1 MKKKSGALSR
11 EHRRARQEQ
20 ESAAPVF
27 DLAAHYRHRVTRT
40 TVIMMAVP
48 TIVGVLVGLF
58 VVSPFVFGP
67 VGLLVGAVVPYIVS
81 RESEQAVIHLVH
93 GREVDPVSEARLVNL
108 VDGLC
113 LVAGVHRPHLRI
125 VDGQWPLA
133 MAVSESGSA
142 GTIVV
147 SEGLAHGFDRLEME
161 AVVAHLISR
170 LRSGEAA
177 LATYVVAF
185 DLMSARLGVPALGRW
200 VRRATLE
207 ESAILA
213 ADLAACSVTRY
224 PPGLV
229 AALDKIESWS
239 RDSARGIDI
248 GVPNATAPLW
258 FAVPVP
264 RGTSATSSTVIDTTS
279 ATAVPNVEAFHP
291 PLADR
296 IAICKEI

>member
-1 MKKKSGALSR
+1 MRDNKKV
-11 EHRRARQEQ
+11 RQGQ
-20 ESAAPVF
+20 ENAAPVF

-40 TVIMMAVP
+40 TVIMIAVP
-48 TIVGVLVGLF
+48 AIVGVVVGLV
-58 VVSPFVFGP
+58 VVSPFVLGP
-67 VGLLVGAVVPYIVS
+67 VGLLLGAVVPYIVS
-81 RESEQAVIHLVH
+81 RESEQAVVHLVH
-93 GREVDPVSEARLVNL
+93 GRDVDPVAEARLVNL

-113 LVAGVHRPHLRI
+113 LVAGVHRPHLLI

-147 SEGLAHGFDRLEME
+147 SEGLAHGLDRLEME

-185 DLMSARLGVPALGRW
+185 DLMSARFGVPALGRW

-229 AALDKIESWS
+229 AALDRIDAWS
-239 RDSARGIDI
+239 RDSARAIDI
-248 GVPNATAPLW
+248 SVPDATAPLW
-258 FAVPVP
+258 FAVPTA
-264 RGTSATSSTVIDTTS
+264 RGAGANGTGVIDTTS